1 MNLSNP
7 EEQKNWYAI
16 FTKPR
21 AEKKVLQR
29 MLENDIDAFL
39 PLTKTIR
46 QWSDRKKTVELPLIS
61 SYVFVNLEEEELYKT
76 LPIPGTV
83 NVLKHLGKP
92 AKIRDEEIENLKILS
107 SNTKDFEV
115 SNYTRV
121 IQGDAVEVT
130 KGPFMGLIATC
141 EKTSSG
147 HRVIVKIDSLGS
159 CFNVN
164 IPLSFL
170 RKIENKKTQ

>member
-107 SNTKDFEV
+107 SNTKDFEI
-115 SNYTRV
+115 SNYTKV

>member
-1 MNLSNP
+1 
-7 EEQKNWYAI
+7 
-16 FTKPR
+16 
-21 AEKKVLQR
+21 
-29 MLENDIDAFL
+29 
-39 PLTKTIR
+39 
-46 QWSDRKKTVELPLIS
+46 
-61 SYVFVNLEEEELYKT
+61 

-92 AKIRDEEIENLKILS
+92 AKIREEEIENLKILS

-121 IQGDAVEVT
+121 IQGDTVEVT

-141 EKTSSG
+141 EKTSTG

-170 RKIENKKTQ
+170 RKIEKKIS